1 MSSDKGLL
9 VLSRRVGET
18 LMIELDDQL
27 VEVTVL
33 GIKGSQVRIGTKA
46 DRSVAVNREEIYD
59 RIKSEEI
66 DK

>member
-1 MSSDKGLL
+1 
-9 VLSRRVGET
+9 
-18 LMIELDDQL
+18 MIELDDQL